1 MIRSMSCLLVAS
13 LLAVTVSSATTS
25 TQTGA
30 DLVSVILAS
39 IKGRNEMDSV
49 ARYLE
54 MSRDALA
61 KELPLESSGRKLSY
75 TFFAPTSFAFT
86 MQMPLDAVDPLV
98 VDESLRN
105 KVLTRHFARQRVS
118 SDDLSKLDKLVMADA
133 KEAALTRT
141 ADTKTNRINNAEIQ
155 PGAIQL
161 SNNLG
166 TVYFVDRV
174 FMTGEE
180 VGEAIRAHS
189 VKNPNSGFGLFGVPP
204 PPDAPVF
211 LPRQ

>member
-61 KELPLESSGRKLSY
+61 KELPLESSGKNR
-75 TFFAPTSFAFT
+75 FAFELKSCLT
-86 MQMPLDAVDPLV
+86 LFNCCLAV
-98 VDESLRN
+98 
-105 KVLTRHFARQRVS
+105 A
-118 SDDLSKLDKLVMADA
+118 
-133 KEAALTRT
+133 
-141 ADTKTNRINNAEIQ
+141 AEI
-155 PGAIQL
+155 IFDCSEL
-161 SNNLG
+161 
-166 TVYFVDRV
+166 
-174 FMTGEE
+174 
-180 VGEAIRAHS
+180 
-189 VKNPNSGFGLFGVPP
+189 
-204 PPDAPVF
+204 
-211 LPRQ
+211 